1 MSVARYAATQNVTAH
16 PRDIELRAFRY
27 VNGLMA
33 AAADTKSRAVALEKV
48 HRLWSILI
56 SDLGSPGNQLPPAL
70 RGQLI
75 SLGLW
80 AQGETDRRLEDGGSL
95 EPLIALHRDMIE
107 ALEAQRGAPATPA
120 TAPQGTVLH
129 FVAGMA

>member
-1 MSVARYAATQNVTAH
+1 MSAARYAATQNAHAH

-33 AAADTKSRAVALEKV
+33 AATDTRSRATALEKV
-48 HRLWSILI
+48 HRMWSILI
-56 SDLGSPGNQLPPAL
+56 EDLGSPGNQLPPAL

-80 AQGETDRRLEDGGSL
+80 AQRETDRRLDDGGSL
-95 EPLIALHRDMIE
+95 EPLMALHRDLIE
-107 ALEAQRGAPATPA
+107 ALEAQRGAAPAPVARPGA
-120 TAPQGTVLH
+120 TLH